1 MAPGPQGLN
10 SSRLKA
16 QSHACLHVSFPQTG
30 LCGLHLTIPISKNLL
45 DFCEKFCIIRLH
57 GGNAMGQV
65 QPDGPIDDY
74 FPDYQF
80 GCGRS
85 YSSMAV
91 VHRKAVLAA
100 FFVASLI
107 GGVSPCLF
115 ILITPSVI

>member
-1 MAPGPQGLN
+1 L
-10 SSRLKA
+10 S
-16 QSHACLHVSFPQTG
+16 
-30 LCGLHLTIPISKNLL
+30 IPISKNLL

-57 GGNAMGQV
+57 GENAMGQV

-100 FFVASLI
+100 FFVASLA
-107 GGVSPCLF
+107 GGASPCPF